1 VEETRRQEGADWSM
15 PKKTTRKDL
24 LKSED
29 EFLSLSSRMLSFFNS
44 HTRGLK
50 IAGIVVAAIAL
61 IFLSTTAFFRH
72 MNKKGQE
79 AYNTAYVAM
88 AEQIGPEME
97 PEKLSEVRSLFA
109 DVVEN
114 HGMSKVADLALP
126 QLAFLNFIDGNYDEA
141 LRSYLDFKEKQDDE
155 SVFATLSSLGV
166 AGCYEANEEPG
177 KAIALLEPIAHD
189 SNNRF
194 RETALF
200 TLIRLCRLADDD
212 TRAAKLAAEFVKDFQ
227 GSSFEPIVKTYL

>member
-1 VEETRRQEGADWSM
+1 M
-15 PKKTTRKDL
+15 PKKTSRKDL

-29 EFLSLSSRMLSFFNS
+29 EFLSFSSRMLSFFNK
-44 HTRGLK
+44 HMHGLK

-61 IFLSTTAFFRH
+61 IFLSTTAFYRH
-72 MNKKGQE
+72 VNKKGQE
-79 AYNTAYVAM
+79 AYNTAYLAM
-88 AEQIGPEME
+88 TEKIGPEME
-97 PEKLSEVRSLFA
+97 PEKLSDVQSLFA

-126 QLAFLNFIDGNYDEA
+126 QLAFLNFLDGKYDEA
-141 LRSYLDFKEKQDDE
+141 LRSYLDFKEEHNDE
-155 SVFATLSSLGV
+155 GVFATLSSLGIAV
-166 AGCYEANEEPG
+166 CYEANGELD
-177 KAIALLEPIAHD
+177 KAIASLESIARD

-200 TLIRLCRLADDD
+200 TLIRLSRLAGDD
-212 TRAAKLAAEFVKDFQ
+212 TRAAELAAEFVEDFQ